1 MRLTRDDLEKLVDA
15 LRTKAL
21 HEQVLRRRY
30 QQRVQDLEKLLAVY
44 EGGDQ

>member
-1 MRLTRDDLEKLVDA
+1 MNKADLEKLVDA
-15 LRTKAL
+15 LHQKAL
-21 HEQVLRRRY
+21 HEQMLRRRY

>member
-1 MRLTRDDLEKLVDA
+1 MNKADLEKLVDA
-15 LRTKAL
+15 LKQKAL
-21 HEQVLRRRY
+21 HEQLLRRRY

>member
-1 MRLTRDDLEKLVDA
+1 MNKADLEKLVDA
-15 LRTKAL
+15 LKAKAL
-21 HEQVLRRRY
+21 HEQALRRRY